1 MKKQKKAGQ
10 SNIVSVSTARQ
21 QFGQITRRAKNHQE
35 RFIITYRGK
44 PKAIIVGIEE
54 FFTIVAPS
62 DRIELLAT
70 TQRDKDE
77 HWYRSL

>member
-1 MKKQKKAGQ
+1 MKKQKNAGQ
-10 SNIVSVSTARQ
+10 SNIVSVSTARR

-54 FFTIVAPS
+54 FITIVAPRE
-62 DRIELLAT
+62 RIEALVT
-70 TQRDKDE
+70 IRRDKDKP
-77 HWYRSL
+77 

>member
-1 MKKQKKAGQ
+1 MKKQKNAIQ
-10 SNIVSVSTARQ
+10 PNIVSVSTARR
-21 QFGQITRRAKNHQE
+21 QFGQIMYRAKTHQE

-62 DRIELLAT
+62 DRIELLAA
-70 TQRDKDE
+70 TQRDKD
-77 HWYRSL
+77 